1 MKSVVT
7 PAFREA
13 LRRLPR
19 PVQRQA
25 RQAYRIF
32 AADPSH
38 PGLQFK
44 KVKAAADV
52 VSVRISRSH
61 RAPGVRRG
69 DTIIWFWIG
78 SHDDYERRIS

>member
-13 LRRLPR
+13 FRRLPR
-19 PVQRQA
+19 PVQRQD
-25 RQAYRIF
+25 RQAYRLF

-44 KVKAAADV
+44 KVKASADV

-61 RAPGVRRG
+61 RALGVRHG
-69 DTIIWFWIG
+69 DTVIWFWIG